1 MINIANLNEATT
13 MLLVSPADLKEF
25 AFNVIEEYKD
35 QQLEKK
41 AEEED
46 KMISSHKVC
55 ELFGI
60 SHATLWRWTT
70 ANLIICRKVGGK
82 NYYSQKSVERVMR
95 GETV

>member
-1 MINIANLNEATT
+1 
-13 MLLVSPADLKEF
+13 MLLVSTADLKEF
-25 AFNVIEEYKD
+25 AFSVIEEYKA

-46 KMISSHKVC
+46 KMISSKAVR
-55 ELFGI
+55 EFFGI
-60 SHATLWRWTT
+60 CPATLWRWTT
-70 ANLIICRKVGGK
+70 ANLITCRKVGGK